1 MNLTDPIADMLT
13 RIRNAAKAR
22 KKEVTLPSSRIKV
35 EIAKILKEE
44 GFIRNYKVV
53 EDKKQGTLNLSLKY
67 AEDNRTVIT
76 GLRRIS
82 TPGCRIYC
90 TKDSVPKALDGLGL
104 VIVTTSRGLMSGR
117 KCEEIGVGG
126 EVLCSIW

>member
-22 KKEVTLPSSRIKV
+22 KREVTLPSSRIKV

-53 EDKKQGTLNLSLKY
+53 EDKKQGTLNISLKY
-67 AEDNRTVIT
+67 AEDNRTVIA

-117 KCEEIGVGG
+117 KCEEVGVGG

>member
-22 KKEVTLPSSRIKV
+22 KKEITLPSSRIKV

>member
-22 KKEVTLPSSRIKV
+22 KKEVTLPTSRIKV

-53 EDKKQGTLNLSLKY
+53 EDKPQGNLN
-67 AEDNRTVIT
+67 
-76 GLRRIS
+76 
-82 TPGCRIYC
+82 
-90 TKDSVPKALDGLGL
+90 
-104 VIVTTSRGLMSGR
+104 
-117 KCEEIGVGG
+117 
-126 EVLCSIW
+126 

>member
-22 KKEVTLPSSRIKV
+22 KKEVALPTSRIKV

-53 EDKKQGTLNLSLKY
+53 EDKTQGNLNITLKY
-67 AEDNRTVIT
+67 TEENRAAIS

-82 TPGCRIYC
+82 SPGCRIYC
-90 TKDSVPKALDGLGL
+90 TKDSVPKVLDGLGL
-104 VIVTTSRGLMSGR
+104 VIVTTSRGLMSGK
-117 KCEEIGVGG
+117 KCEELGVGG

>member
-22 KKEVTLPSSRIKV
+22 KKEVTLPTSRIKV

-53 EDKKQGTLNLSLKY
+53 EDKPQGNLNITLKY
-67 AEDNRTVIT
+67 TEENRAAIG

-104 VIVTTSRGLMSGR
+104 VIVTTSRGLMSGK
-117 KCEEIGVGG
+117 KCEELGVGG